1 MGSAPLV
8 EDGFFTKGTNMNKI
22 LALIFVAASIA
33 GCSDAN
39 VASSNLSK
47 AADNF
52 ELTRRIVFYNGI
64 TGEYML
70 TNRGSALVSP
80 LFNHYSLDQV
90 PTLGTDWIFW
100 KEYSTTLLRKC
111 DEMIVLVTN
120 DTASSTGVRAEVELA
135 TELGINITYFDM
147 DKYITL
153 SKEIND
159 FASANNE

>member
-1 MGSAPLV
+1 MLVYVAAAYSSV
-8 EDGFFTKGTNMNKI
+8 EDKD
-22 LALIFVAASIA
+22 ALM
-33 GCSDAN
+33 
-39 VASSNLSK
+39 K
-47 AADNF
+47 AIMRF
-52 ELTRRIVFYNGI
+52 

-90 PTLGTDWIFW
+90 PTLGTDWVFW

-135 TELGINITYFDM
+135 TELGINITYFYM